1 MNPNLSFDRIVV
13 HERHW
18 PIVIGRTG
26 LQIANQKFTR
36 VSRADNEGPPGGR
49 ADNLQPFSKCA
60 NGQPDARQK
69 SAREQPGQNDD
80 RTRIILPAQ

>member
-1 MNPNLSFDRIVV
+1 MGMITLYGLSDVSNGPYHRNAMNPNLSFDRIVV

-36 VSRADNEGPPGGR
+36 VSGADNEGPPSGR
-49 ADNLQPFSKCA
+49 TDNLQPFSECA
-60 NGQPDARQK
+60 NGQ
-69 SAREQPGQNDD
+69 SNSC
-80 RTRIILPAQ
+80 